1 MVVSDGSE
9 PDHEHA
15 MSSPKNVIR
24 SDAESRV
31 ESEERAAE
39 TNDQERGNQDCATGS
54 LGAVPKRR
62 PPPKTETRYGHQLYF
77 FCFLFVKKSLIC
89 L

>member
-39 TNDQERGNQDCATGS
+39 TNDHERGNPGLATNS
-54 LGAVPKRR
+54 I
-62 PPPKTETRYGHQLYF
+62 F
-77 FCFLFVKKSLIC
+77 FCFLFVKTH
-89 L
+89 